1 MSSRAAFWM
10 SFFNFLCRLFAL
22 HRYFFYYIILY
33 AVCEVVTGKM
43 RNLQKSLEEVA
54 ICAEKS
60 FEKVEISTKTRLK
73 KCEICQKSLEK
84 IEWVQK
90 SVEKSPALF
99 CLCFIVFCFYENNGL
114 IKKLFLPCA
123 GWPLQIN
130 LLQFNNRFQ
139 RQSAV
144 RDIGRPRSAAKIQR
158 KMLTWVKQT

>member
-1 MSSRAAFWM
+1 M

-22 HRYFFYYIILY
+22 HRFFLLY
-33 AVCEVVTGKM
+33 HTLCRSWSSNGKNAEFTKVHWKSYALCRKVVW
-43 RNLQKSLEEVA
+43 KS
-54 ICAEKS
+54 CNFDKN
-60 FEKVEISTKTRLK
+60 
-73 KCEICQKSLEK
+73 SLEK
-84 IEWVQK
+84 MWNLPKVPWKNRMGAKIGWK
-90 SVEKSPALF
+90 ITCHF

-130 LLQFNNRFQ
+130 LLQFNKSFR

-144 RDIGRPRSAAKIQR
+144 RDIGRPRSATKIQR